1 MALEEERKALRANLD
16 DSEARNTKL
25 ELLKRSLEGDIQRTK
40 VLLTDKETEVQV
52 QCCLLG
58 SSHLAGNLLSVK
70 TPLSIVVMSG
80 FGVNWPNFATE
91 LCSIVNYHLLRDE

>member
-1 MALEEERKALRANLD
+1 MTWFVLQDLLALEEERKVLRANLD

-52 QCCLLG
+52 MPFTCYANVG
-58 SSHLAGNLLSVK
+58 WKFVS
-70 TPLSIVVMSG
+70 
-80 FGVNWPNFATE
+80 E
-91 LCSIVNYHLLRDE
+91 LCWQC